1 MWVQAISDYLG
12 TLTRREKVENQLLIN
27 VPLNND
33 TYDLILSGGKN
44 IKKQKQKQKEEEQK
58 DVLKVIQRI

>member
-44 IKKQKQKQKEEEQK
+44 IKKTETKTKRRGTK
-58 DVLKVIQRI
+58 ICS